1 MSHYPTSYGN
11 LTIQANP
18 WQNLSSAS
26 GQYVVNTSVGPAW
39 STSIQ
44 GKIVQL
50 DADADIKFGE
60 ASLMETLRE
69 IQSQLGM
76 LTPDPKLEK
85 EFEELRACAQEYE
98 RLRAKFLEQKRMWEI
113 LKQDMIDQ

>member
-1 MSHYPTSYGN
+1 MSYYPVTGNITAANWHQSY
-11 LTIQANP
+11 T
-18 WQNLSSAS
+18 
-26 GQYVVNTSVGPAW
+26 VNTTSNW
-39 STSIQ
+39 SSGNQNVVIQ
-44 GKIVQL
+44 GQL
-50 DADADIKFGE
+50 RLDEGADIRFGD